1 MFSLRV
7 KLYLGS
13 SNVIRYFN
21 TKNNKINFFIFKQ
34 FQKNV
39 KYFLSLSLPIA
50 NTYQNV
56 KLNNFG
62 SNFLDFIV

>member
-21 TKNNKINFFIFKQ
+21 TKNNKINFLIIKQ

-39 KYFLSLSLPIA
+39 KYILSFSLPFA

-62 SNFLDFIV
+62 SNFSDFIV

>member
-21 TKNNKINFFIFKQ
+21 AKNNKINFLIFKQ

-39 KYFLSLSLPIA
+39 KYFLSLSLSFA
-50 NTYQNV
+50 N
-56 KLNNFG
+56 
-62 SNFLDFIV
+62 IH

>member
-21 TKNNKINFFIFKQ
+21 TKNNKINFLIIKQ

-39 KYFLSLSLPIA
+39 KYFLSFSLPFA